1 MVYRLKPAHFEHC
14 ISEIIAVR
22 TSETLVS
29 FGAVSETAV
38 VFKLNLFR
46 MYLLYPFFVKEA

>member
-14 ISEIIAVR
+14 LSEVIAVH
-22 TSETLVS
+22 TYETLVS

-38 VFKLNLFR
+38 VFKLNLFQ